1 MRDIRGMRPSVWGPI
16 LWNTMHIISLGYP
29 ETPDDTTQQAAAS
42 FYRSLSSLIPCP
54 ICRDHYTKLI
64 QMSPPATES
73 KDALIKWV
81 FTIHNEVNK
90 QLGKVEISYDA
101 FMNHMESLSH
111 ESSSTFP
118 MITGIA
124 IGIGISAVVY
134 YMCKK

>member
-1 MRDIRGMRPSVWGPI
+1 MRGMRPSVWGPI

-29 ETPDDTTQQAAAS
+29 ETPDDATQQAAAN
-42 FYRSLSSLIPCP
+42 FYRSLSFLIPCP
-54 ICRDHYTKLI
+54 ICRDHYAKLI

-124 IGIGISAVVY
+124 IGIGLSAVVY